1 MKFSSFELRAL
12 AAAALMAA
20 GAAQAASP
28 VVSTASTALASNN
41 GTTVL
46 DLSSP
51 TPASS
56 VLAVDVAGA
65 ESWYGHGNAD
75 NYVLWVQLAPYAEVT
90 GVGWDVTITTNGASW
105 LSEAK
110 VAIESSDG
118 SAGLFLTPGV
128 GEGFGGTGSYS
139 SDGVLSL
146 VDLGLNFNVGADGLL
161 RLEFFE
167 GYVDYEEP
175 DAIWN
180 SGTLS
185 LEVSAVPE
193 PATYGMMALGLLA
206 VGGLARRRAAK

>member
-28 VVSTASTALASNN
+28 VVSTSSSALARSN
-41 GTTVL
+41 GAAVL
-46 DLSSP
+46 GLTSP
-51 TPASS
+51 TPASA
-56 VLAVDVAGA
+56 VVPVDVSGA
-65 ESWYGHGNAD
+65 ESWYGYGNAD

-90 GVGWDVTITTNGASW
+90 GVGWDVTITTNGYSW

-110 VAIESSDG
+110 VAIESSDQ
-118 SAGLFLTPGV
+118 SAGLWLTPGV
-128 GEGFGGTGSYS
+128 GEGFSGTGVHS

-146 VDLGLNFNVGADGLL
+146 VDLGLYFNVGADGLL

-167 GYVDYEEP
+167 GYVDYELP
-175 DAIWN
+175 DAVWN
-180 SGTLS
+180 TGTLS